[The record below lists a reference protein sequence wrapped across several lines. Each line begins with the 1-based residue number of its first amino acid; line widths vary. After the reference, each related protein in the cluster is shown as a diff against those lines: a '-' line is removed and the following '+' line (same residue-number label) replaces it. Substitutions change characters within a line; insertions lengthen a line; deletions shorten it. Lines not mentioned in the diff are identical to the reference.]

1 MFPDIERGCAVMNN
15 KPLLNLMDRKLR
27 EMERYSE
34 ITNRMLYEDIDGVGE
49 LIEERQSIITA
60 MDGISV
66 DIKQFISE
74 QSIEHQD
81 KLNKLIKFEDVGA
94 LNGELLELQ
103 EKIGHIRELR
113 QKIITEDA
121 AAYDRLSKMRDEM
134 RDKLEKSAKGKQVI
148 NYFSKTSINVNKGKK
163 LNISN

>member
-1 MFPDIERGCAVMNN
+1 MNN
-15 KPLLNLMDRKLR
+15 KPLLNLVDRKIR

-60 MDGISV
+60 MDGISL

-81 KLNKLIKFEDVGA
+81 KLNRLLKFEDIGG

-103 EKIGHIRELR
+103 EKISRINELNR
-113 QKIITEDA
+113 
-121 AAYDRLSKMRDEM
+121 
-134 RDKLEKSAKGKQVI
+134 QVI
-148 NYFSKTSINVNKGKK
+148 GLLSGKPKRSKR
-163 LNISN
+163 

>member
-1 MFPDIERGCAVMNN
+1 
-15 KPLLNLMDRKLR
+15 
-27 EMERYSE
+27 MERYSE

-49 LIEERQSIITA
+49 LIEERQSIITV

-66 DIKQFISE
+66 DIKQFISD
-74 QSIEHQD
+74 QSIEHQN
-81 KLNKLIKFEDVGA
+81 KLNKLMKFEDVGE

-103 EKIGHIRELR
+103 EKIKHIEEVRK
-113 QKIITEDA
+113 KIVKEDE
-121 AAYDRLSKMRDEM
+121 AAYDRMSKMRDEM
-134 RDKLEKSAKGKQVI
+134 RENLEKSAKGKQVI

>member
-1 MFPDIERGCAVMNN
+1 MNN
-15 KPLLNLMDRKLR
+15 KPLLNLVDRKLH

-49 LIEERQSIITA
+49 LLEERQSIITA
-60 MDGISV
+60 MDGISL
-66 DIKQFISE
+66 DIKQYISE

-81 KLNKLIKFEDVGA
+81 KLNKLMKFEDIGG

-103 EKIGHIRELR
+103 EKISRVRELR
-113 QKIITEDA
+113 EKILKDDA
-121 AAYDRLSKMRDEM
+121 AAYDRLEKMREEL
-134 RDKLEKSAKGKQVI
+134 REKLEQSAKSKQVV
-148 NYFSKTSINVNKGKK
+148 NYFSNTSTNVNKGKK

>member
-1 MFPDIERGCAVMNN
+1 MND
-15 KPLLNLMDRKLR
+15 KPLLNLVDRKIR

-49 LIEERQSIITA
+49 LIEERQSIITS
-60 MDGISV
+60 MDGISL

-74 QSIEHQD
+74 QSMEHREKLD
-81 KLNKLIKFEDVGA
+81 KLMKFEDIDG

-103 EKIGHIRELR
+103 EKIGRIRELKE
-113 QKIITEDA
+113 QIIEGDA
-121 AAYDRLSKMRDEM
+121 AAYNRLSEMRDEL
-134 RDKLEKSAKGKQVI
+134 RDKLEQSAKGKKVV
-148 NYFSKTSINVNKGKK
+148 NYFSKTSINVNKGKR

>member
-1 MFPDIERGCAVMNN
+1 MNN
-15 KPLLNLMDRKLR
+15 RPLLGLVDRKIQ

-49 LIEERQSIITA
+49 LIEERQKIITS
-60 MDGISV
+60 MDGISL

-74 QSIEHQD
+74 QSMEHRDEINRVLQ
-81 KLNKLIKFEDVGA
+81 FEDIDG

-103 EKIGHIRELR
+103 EKIKRIRELKE
-113 QKIITEDA
+113 KIIERDA
-121 AAYDRLSKMRDEM
+121 AAYNHLSEMRDEM
-134 RDKLEKSAKGKQVI
+134 REMLEQSAKGKQVV
-148 NYFSKTSINVNKGKK
+148 NYFSNTTTNVNKGKR

>member
-1 MFPDIERGCAVMNN
+1 MKNN
-15 KPLLNLMDRKLR
+15 KPLLNLVDRKLR

-74 QSIEHQD
+74 QSIERQNE
-81 KLNKLIKFEDVGA
+81 LNRLMKFEDIDG

-103 EKIGHIRELR
+103 EKINKIRELR
-113 QKIITEDA
+113 EKIIADDA
-121 AAYDRLSKMRDEM
+121 AAYDRLGKMRDEL
-134 RDKLEKSAKGKQVI
+134 RERLELSAKGKQVI

>member
-1 MFPDIERGCAVMNN
+1 MNN
-15 KPLLNLMDRKLR
+15 KPLLNLVDRKIH

-49 LIEERQSIITA
+49 LLSERQSIITA
-60 MDGISV
+60 MDGISL
-66 DIKQFISE
+66 DIKQYISE

-81 KLNKLIKFEDVGA
+81 KLNKLMKFEDIGG

-103 EKIGHIRELR
+103 EKIARTRELR
-113 QKIITEDA
+113 EKILKDDA
-121 AAYDRLSKMRDEM
+121 AAYDRFEKMREEL
-134 RDKLEKSAKGKQVI
+134 RDKLEQSAKGKQVI
-148 NYFSKTSINVNKGKK
+148 NYFSNTSTNVNKGKK

>member
-1 MFPDIERGCAVMNN
+1 MNS
-15 KPLLNLMDRKLR
+15 KPLLNLVDRKLR

-74 QSIEHQD
+74 QSIERQNE
-81 KLNKLIKFEDVGA
+81 LNKLMKFEDIDG
-94 LNGELLELQ
+94 LNDELLELQ
-103 EKIGHIRELR
+103 EKINRIRELR
-113 QKIITEDA
+113 EKIIEDDA
-121 AAYDRLSKMRDEM
+121 AAYSRLGKMRDEL
-134 RDKLEKSAKGKQVI
+134 REKLEQSAKGKQVI

>member
-1 MFPDIERGCAVMNN
+1 MNN
-15 KPLLNLMDRKLR
+15 KPLLNLVDRKIN

-49 LIEERQSIITA
+49 LLAERQSIITA
-60 MDGISV
+60 MDGISL
-66 DIKQFISE
+66 DIKQYISE

-81 KLNKLIKFEDVGA
+81 KLNRLMKFEDIGG

-103 EKIGHIRELR
+103 EKISHVRKLRE
-113 QKIITEDA
+113 KILEDDA
-121 AAYDRLSKMRDEM
+121 AAYDRLGKMREEL
-134 RDKLEKSAKGKQVI
+134 REKLEQSAKGKQVV
-148 NYFSKTSINVNKGKK
+148 NYFSSTSTNVNKGRK